1 MTMNAIEYKQYGGPE
16 VFELNQ
22 VPVPTPKDHEVLVK
36 IHASTVTAADIM
48 MRTGLPKIGR
58 LYLGIKQPKRTI
70 LGFEFAG
77 EVIKT
82 GNVVTKFKP
91 GDHVF
96 GGTTKLG
103 CYAEYVCISQN
114 DVITTMPASLSFEAA
129 TPVSGSAIT
138 VWNFLVRLGNI
149 RAGQK
154 ILVIGASGALGT
166 YAVQIAKHFGTHVT
180 GVCSTENVEL
190 VKSLG
195 ADAVIDYTQT
205 DFLKNGQQY
214 DLIFDTVNKS
224 TFKAC
229 KSSLTQKGIYLPTV
243 FALKELCKMW
253 RTSLLGGKKIK
264 SSSTG
269 LLPAKTRLIYLEE
282 IKELLRS
289 GAIKTVIDRTYDL
302 RQMQEAHTY
311 VEKGHKKGNVVITV

>member
-16 VFELNQ
+16 VFEWNQ
-22 VPVPTPKDHEVLVK
+22 VPVPTPKDNEVLVK

-48 MRTGLPKIGR
+48 MRTGKPKIGR
-58 LYLGIKQPKRTI
+58 LYLGIKRPKRTV

-82 GNVVTKFKP
+82 GNAVNKFQL

-96 GGTTKLG
+96 GGTTSLG
-103 CYAEYVCISQN
+103 CYAEYTCIREN
-114 DVITTMPASLSFEAA
+114 DVIATMPATLSFEAA
-129 TPVSGSAIT
+129 APVSGSAIT
-138 VWNFLVRLGNI
+138 VYNFLVRLGKI
-149 RAGQK
+149 SAGQK
-154 ILVIGASGALGT
+154 VLIIGASGGLGT
-166 YAVQIAKHFGTHVT
+166 YAVQMAKHFGTHVT
-180 GVCSTENVEL
+180 GVCSTENVAL
-190 VKSLG
+190 VQSLG
-195 ADAVIDYTQT
+195 ADAVIDYTRT

-224 TFKAC
+224 SFKLC
-229 KSSLTQKGIYLPTV
+229 KQSLTKNGIYLPTV
-243 FALKELCKMW
+243 FGIKDLCGILAS
-253 RTSLLGGKKIK
+253 SLFRGKKIK

-269 LLPAKTRLIYLEE
+269 LLPAKTRLTYFEE

-289 GAIKTVIDRTYDL
+289 GSIKTVIDRRYDL
-302 RQMQEAHTY
+302 RQMREAHAY